1 MYNKEYKK
9 EKVVESYCTV
19 HGVWLEKTIHMPEP
33 TRAHLL
39 DFMARV
45 DEEVENDLLAIQM
58 AR

>member
-19 HGVWLEKTIHMPEP
+19 HGVWLEKTIRMPEP

-45 DEEVENDLLAIQM
+45 DEEVENDLLAK
-58 AR
+58 